1 MSSPIRFQPDYS
13 IIEGEKLSPI
23 NLHKM
28 NQNHPHGLTAKHE
41 ARRNTFHQ
49 GTTTPKS
56 KKALGSLYSSALKPL
71 VAPLTLPRAV
81 GGGAVGA
88 AGGATGSRSANTSTV
103 VAPEASDS
111 TIESL
116 RRSKVNIDAKLK
128 KLRSSRDSSPSNN
141 KENIYKLGK
150 PQRRS
155 GSPFE
160 SSPEKVID
168 SPLNKKRVQSAGS
181 EVPHKIAKVVTNA
194 NDLESSFK
202 EMEGIAVEDEDDE
215 DITVRRNSSVRVD
228 DVFNKEDLV
237 GQLSRTGSV
246 PSSAKKSGSHNS
258 GNSDSIKNVIID
270 NDSDSDFTAHNH
282 SSTNLR
288 SDNITI
294 APKKDITQSGR
305 IMLNLDK
312 EYVTPQR
319 LTEPIA
325 KSPTTSQQNRM
336 LGGEVEIENT
346 SPLKLKQIQDDED
359 DAATEREMNDE
370 PYPGEEINIIDDD
383 DDDDAVDE
391 NGNTVPAVADGEGGI
406 NDDSTLGFT
415 GLVDEPTINF
425 LMSPNSKPVFS
436 IDHIKK
442 IQNENSKEIDSLENV
457 IYHKNQEIL
466 KFSEELSSTNGKFLI
481 LDQEIKEL
489 KSAKKKLIA
498 NEELLRVQLK
508 HTERE
513 LAKATKN
520 FKLKS
525 TLATQ
530 LDGKLNKLKSQLRSQ
545 SEEFETLSQDNDK
558 LKADLEGKS
567 KELKSEINEKLHL
580 QSQLTE
586 SQNILNS
593 NEREISKLTDS
604 NLENNYKIDQLLKE
618 KEELLI
624 ETGNLKQENSELQEI
639 NHKQTNLV
647 EELDKLETLAKDKIN
662 DLQGKVAEGKQEI
675 ERVRVE
681 KNELFEKSLS
691 IERTLQKDLEL
702 IQEKLKSNELERD
715 HLSSKLEDSESRVT
729 KLNTKIKEIEQ
740 DRDHLQVELT
750 NSMDQVEVLKA
761 TNKEKDNI
769 ISGDTKKM
777 SELVEKVNEL
787 KQKAA
792 VSNEVND
799 KKEESVQELQDLRA
813 QVSKLK
819 EELAQGDDYLQK
831 RIKDVSDQLYHE
843 YSKKHDAKVI
853 EVRKSVEKKFK
864 NSIDHFHI
872 ENKAQRRDIESL
884 EKKLDIV
891 NTEKNQLL
899 YLIEE
904 YKAVAEQDTRKRSSP
919 RRARR

>member
-56 KKALGSLYSSALKPL
+56 KKNLGLLYSSALKPL
-71 VAPLTLPRAV
+71 VAPLTSPRAV
-81 GGGAVGA
+81 GSAAGAAVG
-88 AGGATGSRSANTSTV
+88 GVTGSRSANSSI
-103 VAPEASDS
+103 VATGEASDP

-116 RRSKVNIDAKLK
+116 RRSKVSIDAKLK

-155 GSPFE
+155 RSPFE

-168 SPLNKKRVQSAGS
+168 SPLNKKRVQPLDS

-202 EMEGIAVEDEDDE
+202 EMESRAVEDEDDE
-215 DITVRRNSSVRVD
+215 DITVHGNALVRVD
-228 DVFNKEDLV
+228 DVFNKEDIV
-237 GQLSRTGSV
+237 GQLSRSGSV
-246 PSSAKKSGSHNS
+246 PSSAKKTGTHNR
-258 GNSDSIKNVIID
+258 GNNDSIKNFIID
-270 NDSDSDFTAHNH
+270 NDSDSDFTANNH
-282 SSTNLR
+282 SSTNIR
-288 SDNITI
+288 SDNNTI
-294 APKKDITQSGR
+294 AHKKDITQSGR
-305 IMLNLDK
+305 IMLNLHE

-319 LTEPIA
+319 LTEPVA

-346 SPLKLKQIQDDED
+346 SPLKLKQIQDEEGDAEIDTNED
-359 DAATEREMNDE
+359 
-370 PYPGEEINIIDDD
+370 PYPREEINIIDEDD
-383 DDDDAVDE
+383 DDDVVDE
-391 NGNTVPAVADGEGGI
+391 NGHTAPAVADGDGGM
-406 NDDSTLGFT
+406 NDDSTLGVT

-489 KSAKKKLIA
+489 KLAKKKLIA

-530 LDGKLNKLKSQLRSQ
+530 LDGKVNKLKSQLKLQ
-545 SEEFETLSQDNDK
+545 LQEFEILSQDNSK
-558 LKADLEGKS
+558 LRADLESKS
-567 KELKSEINEKLHL
+567 NEIQSEINEKLDL

-586 SQNILNS
+586 NQNVLNS
-593 NEREISKLTDS
+593 NEREISRLTDS

-624 ETGNLKQENSELQEI
+624 ESGNLKQENSELQEI

-662 DLQGKVAEGKQEI
+662 DLQGKVAEGKQEL
-675 ERVRVE
+675 ERARVE

-691 IERTLQKDLEL
+691 IEKSLQKDLEL

-715 HLSSKLEDSESRVT
+715 HLTSKLEDSESRVI

-792 VSNEVND
+792 VSNEAND

-843 YSKKHDAKVI
+843 YSKKHDAKVL

-864 NSIDHFHI
+864 NLIDHFHI